1 MTTPQQRK
9 TATRSALVQGTA
21 LAAMGALHFVR
32 PEHFDALI
40 PASLPGSA
48 RAWTL
53 GSGVAELGVAALLL
67 NRRTRRT
74 GGRAAVALYL
84 GVWPGNFQ
92 MAWDYRNKAPLP
104 KLIAWTVALA
114 VADDFL
120 GIARGPTRG
129 LSRMYRLT
137 SRVIRCQANDVADHD
152 DRGRGH

>member
-1 MTTPQQRK
+1 MSPPSDIGAGQRPRIEGMTTSEQRK

-104 KLIAWTVALA
+104 KLIAWGRLPLQLPMISSGLHVARHA
-114 VADDFL
+114 A
-120 GIARGPTRG
+120 
-129 LSRMYRLT
+129 
-137 SRVIRCQANDVADHD
+137 
-152 DRGRGH
+152 